1 MKEEPDDL
9 IPTPAE
15 RPLVER
21 MRAHGCRTDDAVQS
35 LRQNGHDV
43 NAALQH
49 ALEITFNRRD
59 SKMEDMAR
67 LESEKEKQ
75 RVVDAQRQEDMALT
89 VLGDIEPRFREV
101 RWRMDGADCV
111 RGSTYRQSVAMLL
124 AC

>member
-9 IPTPAE
+9 IPTQAE
-15 RPLVER
+15 LPLVER

-43 NAALQH
+43 NASLHH
-49 ALEITFNRRD
+49 ALEITCSRQNSR
-59 SKMEDMAR
+59 MEDMAR

-75 RVVDAQRQEDMALT
+75 RIADAQRHEDMTLT

-101 RWRMDGADCV
+101 RCWWG
-111 RGSTYRQSVAMLL
+111 
-124 AC
+124 